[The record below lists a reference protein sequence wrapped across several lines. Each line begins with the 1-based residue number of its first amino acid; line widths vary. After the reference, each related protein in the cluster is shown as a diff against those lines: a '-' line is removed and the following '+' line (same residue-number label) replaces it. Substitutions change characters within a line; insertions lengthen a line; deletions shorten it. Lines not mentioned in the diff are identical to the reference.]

1 METLENVHT
10 PDLDMMTFPE
20 NPPVLRFW
28 SWALL
33 CEDAEVRTLR

>member
-1 METLENVHT
+1 METLENVYT
-10 PDLDMMTFPE
+10 PYLDMIFPE
-20 NPPVLRFW
+20 GPPVLRFW